1 MTTTVQTPA
10 AATTASDSP
19 MTRLRR
25 RWPALA
31 GLAFAVFAGYDV
43 AGGADLAPV
52 LVASGLIYLG
62 AAALGRQ
69 AAAWPLFFGTFVVI
83 GVGTA
88 IGGPDPTWVLIGFA
102 VLLAGYGVVRGAQ
115 RSPAG
120 LPRQALAMVVVGV
133 AAAVTV
139 LVGGAVGGFLVA
151 AGLLAHAAWDAYHHR
166 VNRVVVRSMAEF
178 CFVLDTLLAVA
189 VIVATLR

>member
-1 MTTTVQTPA
+1 MTMTAHTPA
-10 AATTASDSP
+10 TAASDSR

-25 RWPALA
+25 RWPTLA
-31 GLAFAVFAGYDV
+31 GLAFAVFAGYDL

-52 LVASGLIYLG
+52 LAASGFIYLG

-83 GVGTA
+83 GIGNA
-88 IGGPDPTWVLIGFA
+88 LGGPDPTWVLIGLA

-115 RSPAG
+115 RPPAG
-120 LPRQALAMVVVGV
+120 LPLQALAMVVVGA

-139 LVGGAVGGFLVA
+139 LVGGAVGAYLVA
-151 AGLLAHAAWDAYHHR
+151 GGLLAHAAWDVYHHR

-189 VIVATLR
+189 LIVSTLY

>member
-1 MTTTVQTPA
+1 MTTPAHVPA
-10 AATTASDSP
+10 AATSTDETL

-25 RWPALA
+25 RWPTLAGVALA
-31 GLAFAVFAGYDV
+31 GLVGYDL

-62 AAALGRQ
+62 AAALGRP
-69 AAAWPLFFGTFVVI
+69 AAAWPLFFGTFVVMTI
-83 GVGTA
+83 ANVL
-88 IGGPDPTWVLIGFA
+88 GGPDPTWILIGLA
-102 VLLAGYGVVRGAQ
+102 VLLAGYGVVRGAG
-115 RSPAG
+115 RRPDDM
-120 LPRQALAMVVVGV
+120 RQAVAMVVVG
-133 AAAVTV
+133 AAAIVA
-139 LVGGAVGGFLVA
+139 LVAGGTLGSYLVA

-178 CFVLDTLLAVA
+178 CMVLDTLLAVA